1 MENPASSVSD
11 LVLVKDGSIVYE
23 PSVMVED
30 FVLDN
35 EDFPD
40 TKTVLTIGN
49 SGVTFKFAND
59 DKLGVFP
66 YNTTGAPQRL
76 FTLKSS
82 SASSCVFNGNGF
94 ALTAGTAYAAYYPF
108 IDNANLAAT
117 SVNVSYAG
125 QTQTTAKAPGASDAS
140 FNLGGADY
148 LVSHASPV
156 GNECNF
162 KMSHIGALVVMDVTV
177 GLSATYTELS
187 LNSSS
192 ASFLQTG
199 TLDLTQNINRPTD
212 GTPTQGI
219 AISSTYNANKMTL
232 ALGSGSGIY
241 LTAGSQYRFCMMVP
255 PTDLTGTTVTIRLK
269 EDSNVEHIA
278 YVPAKDLRQGYA
290 YRYSCTLDAATSLY
304 DVYGATANSYIVNI
318 YSIDNDGYFLPTHIA
333 GNGRAVDWAGIGFI
347 DDENEAYPTGG
358 GFSLSGNGVE
368 VILNENESNQPV
380 IQDVIFSSNRIYFKA
395 TGRRG
400 NAKVTLTN
408 NGTRVWTWH
417 IWCTDTPSTYTVGSY
432 TVMDRNLGAWDE
444 IRYCTDQACGL
455 YYPYGSPIGFTV
467 GEYSNGIEGGQMWTM
482 KQYFQHPESPY
493 LRDKDGLY
501 MPFNPYAASNVSAV
515 WARIW
520 GNGGNKTM
528 YDPCPPGYKVAPAAF
543 WQAVVNSSISGD
555 PYHITVGSAM
565 IPYNG
570 RVYRGGIQSMSFE
583 YTYDHSWSGTAS
595 TRQTRVFMW
604 MSSSTGNNGYYY
616 TIQKGTSG
624 WSDNNSHPTGATVSS
639 DILTRGMGVRC
650 VSGY

>member
-1 MENPASSVSD
+1 MKRNILAAVLLLAFIAYSCTTKEDSSLENPASSVSD

-40 TKTVLTIGN
+40 TKTILTFIET
-49 SGVTFKFAND
+49 GVTFKFAND

-66 YNTTGAPQRL
+66 YNTTGALQRL

-177 GLSATYTELS
+177 GQSATYTELS

-212 GTPTQGI
+212 GTPTQDI
-219 AISSTYNANKMTL
+219 EISSTYNANKMTL

-255 PTDLTGTTVTIRLK
+255 PTNVTGTVTIRLK
-269 EDSNVEHIA
+269 DDSNVEHIA
-278 YVPAKDLRQGYA
+278 YVGTKNLRQGYA
-290 YRYSCTLDAATSLY
+290 YRYSCTVDAMTDFYTSL
-304 DVYGATANSYIVNI
+304 GHNLANCYIVNTN
-318 YSIDNDGYFLPTHIA
+318 SVDADGYFFPTNIA
-333 GNGRAVDWAGIGFI
+333 GNGRAVDWASIGFT
-347 DDENEAYPTGG
+347 DGVSEAYPTGG
-358 GFSLSGNGVE
+358 GYLC
-368 VILNENESNQPV
+368 PV
-380 IQDVIFSSNRIYFKA
+380 TEWRSS
-395 TGRRG
+395 
-400 NAKVTLTN
+400 
-408 NGTRVWTWH
+408 
-417 IWCTDTPSTYTVGSY
+417 
-432 TVMDRNLGAWDE
+432 
-444 IRYCTDQACGL
+444 
-455 YYPYGSPIGFTV
+455 
-467 GEYSNGIEGGQMWTM
+467 
-482 KQYFQHPESPY
+482 
-493 LRDKDGLY
+493 
-501 MPFNPYAASNVSAV
+501 
-515 WARIW
+515 
-520 GNGGNKTM
+520 
-528 YDPCPPGYKVAPAAF
+528 
-543 WQAVVNSSISGD
+543 
-555 PYHITVGSAM
+555 
-565 IPYNG
+565 
-570 RVYRGGIQSMSFE
+570 
-583 YTYDHSWSGTAS
+583 
-595 TRQTRVFMW
+595 
-604 MSSSTGNNGYYY
+604 
-616 TIQKGTSG
+616 
-624 WSDNNSHPTGATVSS
+624 
-639 DILTRGMGVRC
+639 
-650 VSGY
+650 

>member
-1 MENPASSVSD
+1 
-11 LVLVKDGSIVYE
+11 
-23 PSVMVED
+23 MVED

-117 SVNVSYAG
+117 SVNVSYAD

-177 GLSATYTELS
+177 GQSATYTELS

-255 PTDLTGTTVTIRLK
+255 PTNVTGTVTIRLK
-269 EDSNVEHIA
+269 DNSNVEHIA
-278 YVPAKDLRQGYA
+278 YVPGKNLLQGYA
-290 YRYSCTLDAATSLY
+290 YKYTCTVDATTNLVRYNETS
-304 DVYGATANSYIVNI
+304 NSYIVNI
-318 YSIDNDGYFLPTHIA
+318 NSIDSDGYYFPASQA
-333 GNGRAVDWAGIGFI
+333 GNGRAVDWAGIGFNDS
-347 DDENEAYPTGG
+347 DDECYPRNAGG
-358 GFSLSGNGVE
+358 NDGVRFSGNGVE
-368 VILNENESNQPV
+368 IILNQNSC
-380 IQDVIFSSNRIYFKA
+380 ISDVIFSSNRIYFKA
-395 TGRRG
+395 SGNRG

-417 IWCTDTPSTYTVGSY
+417 IWCTDEPGTYSVHGY
-432 TVMDRNLGAWDE
+432 TVMDRNLGAYDE
-444 IRYCTDQACGL
+444 IRYANDMSSGF
-455 YYPYGSPIGFTV
+455 YYPYGSPFGFTV
-467 GEYSNGIEGGQMWTM
+467 GEYSNGVEGGTMITM
-482 KQYFQHPESPY
+482 KEYILHPERPY
-493 LRDKDGLY
+493 LKDKDGLY
-501 MPFNPYAASNVSAV
+501 MPFNPYYASSPADV
-515 WARIW
+515 WGRIW
-520 GNGGNKTM
+520 GNGGAKTC
-528 YDPCPPGYKVAPAAF
+528 YDPCPPGYKVTPYAF
-543 WQAVVNSSISGD
+543 WDGISLTGD
-555 PYHITVGSAM
+555 YYGAKSGNCVFPF
-565 IPYNG
+565 NG
-570 RVYRGGIQSMSFE
+570 RVYRGGIQSLDITLGGRNYSNISTRGYRLYMWSSSS
-583 YTYDHSWSGTAS
+583 YNVYNAWYYHIRKGDGSGTPPLADGG
-595 TRQTRVFMW
+595 V
-604 MSSSTGNNGYYY
+604 N
-616 TIQKGTSG
+616 
-624 WSDNNSHPTGATVSS
+624 V

-650 VSGY
+650 VYEW